1 MREISFYKG
10 IVNAEKESTDR
21 ILGLSYKAKN
31 GLTPWIPYFL
41 TPERKDFF
49 TDRERKERETG
60 TNRLLEKKLLGNRSR
75 LDGMPVPFN

>member
-1 MREISFYKG
+1 MREISFSKKR
-10 IVNAEKESTDR
+10 VSAEKERKHRQDT
-21 ILGLSYKAKN
+21 GTSYKAKN

-75 LDGMPVPFN
+75 